1 MAITMYN
8 GNEPYIFISYAHKN
22 SDVVVP
28 IIEALANNGF
38 RVWYDAGIEAGTEWP
53 EYVAEKLLNSAVVIA
68 FISKAAL
75 DSPNCRREINYSIS
89 HNKDVLSVY
98 IEDVTLTPGMEMQL
112 STTQAMFYGRALHET
127 FLQQLM
133 DATLMTS
140 CKDDLA
146 PKSTAP
152 DRAPKAAP
160 VFSADFEVEN
170 GVLKKYHGSAENV
183 VIPQGITVIG
193 NDAFYNCK
201 SLKHVV
207 IPAGVTSIGEPVSFT
222 DIVNFVRGAFEF
234 CDNLTSVT
242 LPDSVTSICYSAFS
256 GCKNLTDITLPAGL
270 TIIDDLAFWGCN
282 DLKSITIPPKVMRI
296 GRSAFARCA
305 RLSSITVDKDNF
317 VYQSEGNCVI
327 ETLTKTLIFGCNNSV
342 IPDKVT
348 SIGISAFCACEG
360 LTAITI
366 PNGVKTIG
374 TEAFAHCKSLTSVTI
389 PDSVTKIDYIAFQ
402 GCTELT
408 GISIP
413 NSVTSVGDAAF
424 GECPNLKI
432 YRQPFSS
439 QKDWSKNWNPDNR
452 PIVWGRM
459 K

>member
-1 MAITMYN
+1 MYN
-8 GNEPYIFISYAHKN
+8 ENEPYIFISYAHKN

-53 EYVAEKLLNSAVVIA
+53 EYVAEKLLNSTVVIA

-75 DSPNCRREINYSIS
+75 DSQNCRREINYSIS
-89 HNKDVLSVY
+89 HKKDVLSVY

-112 STTQAMFYGRALHET
+112 STTQAMVYGRTPHKT

-133 DATLMTS
+133 DATLLTR
-140 CKDDLA
+140 CKDDNT
-146 PKSTAP
+146 PKSVAS
-152 DRAPKAAP
+152 DRAPKATP
-160 VFSADFEVEN
+160 VFSADFEVED
-170 GVLKKYHGSAENV
+170 GVLKKYYGSAENV

-193 NDAFYNCK
+193 NDAFYNCN

-207 IPAGVTSIGEPVSFT
+207 IPDGVTSIGEPVSFT
-222 DIVNFVRGAFEF
+222 DVVNFVRGAFQS

-256 GCKNLTDITLPAGL
+256 GCENLTDITLPASL
-270 TIIDDLAFWGCN
+270 TIIDVQAFWGCKA
-282 DLKSITIPPKVMRI
+282 LESITIPKKVMRI
-296 GRSAFARCA
+296 GRSAFAGCA

-327 ETLTKTLIFGCNNSV
+327 ETLTNTLIFGCNNSV

-374 TEAFAHCKSLTSVTI
+374 AEAFAYCKSLTRVTI

-402 GCTELT
+402 GCTGLT

-413 NSVTSVGDAAF
+413 NSVTSVGNAAF
-424 GECPNLKI
+424 VDCPNLKI
-432 YRQPFSS
+432 YRKPFSS
-439 QKDWSKNWNPDNR
+439 QKGWGENWNPNNR